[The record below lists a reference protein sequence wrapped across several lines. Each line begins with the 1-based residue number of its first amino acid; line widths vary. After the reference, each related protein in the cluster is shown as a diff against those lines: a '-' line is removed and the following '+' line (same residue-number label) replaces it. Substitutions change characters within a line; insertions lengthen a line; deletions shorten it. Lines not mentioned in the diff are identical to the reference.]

1 MSRKLGLGRLMCRVR
16 VRSLSPCP
24 LCSTLRSQAELDW
37 IAPMMPVI
45 YPEDCQPGSWQMDHP
60 ACNRSRV
67 WQDEAPPPAVADPS
81 KRNSFCIQVRE
92 HSGGAACGL

>member
-1 MSRKLGLGRLMCRVR
+1 
-16 VRSLSPCP
+16 
-24 LCSTLRSQAELDW
+24 
-37 IAPMMPVI
+37 MMPVI